1 MYPAA
6 EIDELLERMSQTGF
20 QGRKLGESYHIWK
33 EMIETPG
40 VKIILG
46 LSGAMIPAGMQEC
59 LIQLVERRYV
69 DAVVST
75 GANIFHDICEHLGVR
90 HYKGTHL
97 TNDEELYRNGI
108 DRIYDVFAVEK
119 EFQNVE
125 HYIGDF
131 GTSLGD
137 ARLSSRAFLKLL
149 GKKIAAERP
158 EGRSLLAACAKHNVP
173 VHVPALADSA
183 IGIGL
188 VTAYRRGAK
197 LVIDQIA
204 DASEL
209 SAFVE
214 RAEKTGVIYLG
225 GGTPKN
231 FIQQTEV
238 IPPLEG
244 ETYIGGHAYAIQYT
258 TDAPHWGGLSGC
270 MSQHSSQQMW
280 CADEYLKRCTF
291 ISLKRKEGLSP
302 NLSAYILRYRKRY
315 SANYT
320 LNAMQT
326 AIKNDACTTR
336 VVLVVEI
343 YRTSA

>member
-1 MYPAA
+1 MLNTPTNPMYPAT
-6 EIDELLERMSQTGF
+6 EINELLERMSHTGF

-137 ARLSSRAFLKLL
+137 ARLSSRAFLRLL
-149 GKKIAAERP
+149 GEKIADERP

-209 SAFVE
+209 SEFVE
-214 RAEKTGVIYLG
+214 QAEKTGVIYLG

-244 ETYIGGHAYAIQYT
+244 ETYIGGHSYAIQYT

-270 MSQHSSQQMW
+270 
-280 CADEYLKRCTF
+280 TF
-291 ISLKRKEGLSP
+291 EEAVSWGKELP
-302 NLSAYILRYRKRY
+302 EAKKLQCFCDVTIALP
-315 SANYT
+315 
-320 LNAMQT
+320 
-326 AIKNDACTTR
+326 
-336 VVLVVEI
+336 LVV
-343 YRTSA
+343 SALIAAGVVRR

>member
-1 MYPAA
+1 MPHSAC
-6 EIDELLERMSQTGF
+6 G
-20 QGRKLGESYHIWK
+20 
-33 EMIETPG
+33 TP
-40 VKIILG
+40 VC
-46 LSGAMIPAGMQEC
+46 GAI
-59 LIQLVERRYV
+59 
-69 DAVVST
+69 VST

-131 GTSLGD
+131 GASLGD
-137 ARLSSRAFLKLL
+137 ARLSSRAFLRLL
-149 GKKIAAERP
+149 GEKIAAERP

-188 VTAYRRGAK
+188 VTAYRNGAK

-209 SAFVE
+209 AAFVE
-214 RAEKTGVIYLG
+214 NAEKTGVIYLG

-238 IPPLEG
+238 IPPWKMEK
-244 ETYIGGHAYAIQYT
+244 YIGGHAYAIQYT

-270 MSQHSSQQMW
+270 TFEEAVSWGKELPDAKKLQCFCDVTIALPLIVSGLIA
-280 CADEYLKRCTF
+280 ADVV
-291 ISLKRKEGLSP
+291 RKH
-302 NLSAYILRYRKRY
+302 
-315 SANYT
+315 
-320 LNAMQT
+320 
-326 AIKNDACTTR
+326 D
-336 VVLVVEI
+336 
-343 YRTSA
+343 